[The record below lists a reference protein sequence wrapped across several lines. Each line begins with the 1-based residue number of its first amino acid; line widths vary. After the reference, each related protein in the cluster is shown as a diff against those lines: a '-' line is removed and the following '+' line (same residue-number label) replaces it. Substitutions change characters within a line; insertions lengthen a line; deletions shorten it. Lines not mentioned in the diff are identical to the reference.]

1 MHASMRQG
9 LVAALMSLA
18 LGGGGT
24 AFGDDTAPD
33 DLTQMSL
40 ADLAKVDV
48 TSVSK
53 TSEPLQRAP
62 AAIYV
67 ISHEDI
73 ERSGVT
79 SIPEALRLAPN
90 LLVTQTSSSAY
101 VISARGFG
109 GNPNAQNF
117 SNKLLILIDGRSV
130 YTPLFSG
137 IYVNTLDVMLEDV
150 DRIEVISGVGATLWG
165 ANAMNGVINIIT
177 RAAYLTQGSTH
188 YYNLDLR
195 LGWQASHA
203 LALSIRGANL
213 LGPQH
218 TEFPAP
224 NGDQIVRGVFAEA
237 RLKF

>member
-137 IYVNTLDVMLEDV
+137 IYANTLDVMLEDV
-150 DRIEVISGVGATLWG
+150 DQIEVISGVGATLWG

-177 RAAYLTQGSTH
+177 RAAY
-188 YYNLDLR
+188 
-195 LGWQASHA
+195 
-203 LALSIRGANL
+203 SIPGEI
-213 LGPQH
+213 G
-218 TEFPAP
+218 
-224 NGDQIVRGVFAEA
+224 
-237 RLKF
+237 K